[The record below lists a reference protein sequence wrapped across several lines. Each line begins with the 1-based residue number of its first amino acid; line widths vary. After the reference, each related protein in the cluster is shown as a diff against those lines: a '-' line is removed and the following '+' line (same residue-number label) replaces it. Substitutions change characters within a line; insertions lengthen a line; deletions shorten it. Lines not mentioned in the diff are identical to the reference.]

1 MMDSLSVIKIG
12 GNVVDSPEALE
23 AFLDD
28 FVSLPKEKILVH
40 GGGVMASQTLRRL
53 GIEPKMMNGRRITD
67 AETLKVAVSVY
78 AGWLNK
84 TIVAKLQA
92 RGCNA
97 VGLSGADGGVIES
110 VIRAKEPVDYGFVGD
125 VRSVDVKFLEMLLD
139 QGITPVLCAVT
150 HDRKGTLLNT
160 NADTIA
166 SSVAKAMAAVRKV
179 NLTFCFEKNGVLAD
193 PEDEGSVIPQIDRAA
208 FEEMK
213 ATGAISAGMIP
224 KLENAFSAIS
234 AGVHKVIIKNS
245 ANLGKSIGT
254 VIG

>member
-12 GNVVDSPEALE
+12 GNVVDSPEALDS
-23 AFLDD
+23 FLDV
-28 FVSLPKEKILVH
+28 FAALPKERILVH
-40 GGGVMASQTLRRL
+40 GGGVMASQTLRQM
-53 GIEPKMMNGRRITD
+53 GIEPKMVDGRRITD
-67 AETLKVAVSVY
+67 AETLKVAVGVY

-97 VGLSGADGGVIES
+97 VGLSGADGGVIEAD
-110 VIRAKEPVDYGFVGD
+110 IRPKQPIDYGFVGD
-125 VRSVDVKFLEMLLD
+125 VRSVDVKFLEMLLE

-160 NADTIA
+160 NADTVA

-179 NLTFCFEKNGVLAD
+179 NLIFCFEKNGVLSD
-193 PEDEGSVIPQIDRAA
+193 PEDGDSIIPRIDRAT
-208 FEEMK
+208 FEELK
-213 ATGAISAGMIP
+213 AEGTVSAGMIP
-224 KLENAFSAIS
+224 KLDNAFAALS

-245 ANLGKSIGT
+245 ANLGKAIGT
-254 VIG
+254 VIE

>member
-1 MMDSLSVIKIG
+1 MKDLYVIKIG
-12 GNVVDSPEALE
+12 GNVVDSPDALD

-28 FVSLPKEKILVH
+28 FVALPKEKILVH

-53 GIEPKMMNGRRITD
+53 GIEPKMVDGRRITD
-67 AETLKVAVSVY
+67 EQTLQVAVSVY

-97 VGLSGADGGVIES
+97 VGLSGADGGVIEAS
-110 VIRAKEPVDYGFVGD
+110 IRPKDPIDFGFVGD
-125 VRSVDVKFLEMLLD
+125 VRSVDVKFLDMLLE

-166 SSVAKAMAAVRKV
+166 SCTARAMAAVRQV
-179 NLTFCFEKNGVLAD
+179 SLTFCFEKNGVLSD
-193 PEDEGSVIPQIDRAA
+193 SEDDDSVIPFIDRAGFA
-208 FEEMK
+208 ELKES
-213 ATGAISAGMIP
+213 GVVSAGMIP
-224 KLENAFSAIS
+224 KLDNAFSAID
-234 AGVHKVIIKNS
+234 AGVRRVIIKNS
-245 ANLGKSIGT
+245 ANLGKAIGT
-254 VIG
+254 VIE

>member
-1 MMDSLSVIKIG
+1 
-12 GNVVDSPEALE
+12 
-23 AFLDD
+23 
-28 FVSLPKEKILVH
+28 
-40 GGGVMASQTLRRL
+40 
-53 GIEPKMMNGRRITD
+53 
-67 AETLKVAVSVY
+67 
-78 AGWLNK
+78 
-84 TIVAKLQA
+84 
-92 RGCNA
+92 
-97 VGLSGADGGVIES
+97 
-110 VIRAKEPVDYGFVGD
+110 
-125 VRSVDVKFLEMLLD
+125 
-139 QGITPVLCAVT
+139 VT

-166 SSVAKAMAAVRKV
+166 SSVAKAMASVRKV

-193 PEDEGSVIPQIDRAA
+193 PADEDSVIPQIDRAG

>member
-1 MMDSLSVIKIG
+1 MKDLYVIKIG
-12 GNVVDSPEALE
+12 GNVVDSPDALD

-28 FVSLPKEKILVH
+28 FVALPKEKILVH

-53 GIEPKMMNGRRITD
+53 GIEPKMVDGRRITD
-67 AETLKVAVSVY
+67 EQTLQVAVSVY

-97 VGLSGADGGVIES
+97 VGLSGADGGVIEAS
-110 VIRAKEPVDYGFVGD
+110 IRPKDPIDFGFVGD
-125 VRSVDVKFLEMLLD
+125 VRSVDVKFLDMLLE

-166 SSVAKAMAAVRKV
+166 SCTARAMAAVRQV
-179 NLTFCFEKNGVLAD
+179 SLTFCFEKNGVLSD
-193 PEDEGSVIPQIDRAA
+193 PEDGDSVIPFIDRAGFA
-208 FEEMK
+208 ELKES
-213 ATGAISAGMIP
+213 GIVSAGMIP
-224 KLENAFSAIS
+224 KLDNAFSAID
-234 AGVHKVIIKNS
+234 AGVRRVIIKNS
-245 ANLGKSIGT
+245 ANLGKAIGT
-254 VIG
+254 VIE

>member
-1 MMDSLSVIKIG
+1 
-12 GNVVDSPEALE
+12 
-23 AFLDD
+23 
-28 FVSLPKEKILVH
+28 
-40 GGGVMASQTLRRL
+40 MASQTLRRM
-53 GIEPKMMNGRRITD
+53 GIEPKMVDGRRITD
-67 AETLKVAVSVY
+67 AETLKVAVAVY

-110 VIRAKEPVDYGFVGD
+110 VIRPKEPVDFGFVGD

-166 SSVAKAMAAVRKV
+166 SSVAKAMASVRKV

-193 PEDEGSVIPQIDRAA
+193 PADEDSVISQIDRAG

-224 KLENAFSAIS
+224 KLDNAFSAIS

-245 ANLGKSIGT
+245 ANLGNSIGT